1 MGKDKDLKNKKVIVK
16 SYLNELLKCIER
28 NDIQFEILVSEKLD
42 VAHPDLED
50 GKGAVYLFF
59 DGDNCLKVGKAGLN
73 AKARYKSHHYYF
85 STQSTL
91 AKSILNEMKILENKE
106 NRNQIRKQIR
116 TEFNRMNILFSLEDF
131 ENQRRL
137 NDFIGLVEQYFI
149 YEFNPKYEGRKQ
161 KLVNVFLEV

>member
-1 MGKDKDLKNKKVIVK
+1 MGKV
-16 SYLNELLKCIER
+16 LNEKKMEVEKSLNHLFNIIDKK
-28 NDIQFEILVSEKLD
+28 NLDYEIFIPEKID
-42 VAHPDLED
+42 KAHPDLED

-59 DGDNCLKVGKAGLN
+59 DVNNCLKVGKAGLN

-91 AKSILNEMKILENKE
+91 AKSILNEIGVLENKE

-116 TEFNRMNILFSLEDF
+116 TEFNRINILFSLKDF
-131 ENQRRL
+131 ENHRRL

-149 YEFNPKYEGRKQ
+149 YQFNPKYEGRK
-161 KLVNVFLEV
+161 